1 MTGWCQC
8 NQEGLLKEKGRWISV
23 TGRKLRE
30 EAERLEEETMNQGT
44 KEAFRSWKKQG
55 NRFCS

>member
-8 NQEGLLKEKGRWISV
+8 NHGGLLKEKGRWISV
-23 TGRKLRE
+23 TGRRLRK
-30 EAERLEEETMNQGT
+30 EAERLEEMAMNQGT
-44 KEAFRSWKKQG
+44 KEAFRRLKKQG